1 MGPQFDAV
9 YLRWLLE
16 EYALDGDP
24 QLYAIANYNAQRA
37 LQNGRFN
44 TGLFQRAWDGG
55 PITDHDASPGML
67 RIQGAG
73 VSVLAWLAAA
83 PPPP

>member
-16 EYALDGDP
+16 AYARWGDRD
-24 QLYAIANYNAQRA
+24 LYAIAYYNAQRA

-44 TGLFQRAWDGG
+44 TGLFQRAWDGSN
-55 PITDHDASPGML
+55 ITDHDARPGML

-73 VSVLAWLAAA
+73 VSLLAWIAAT
-83 PPPP
+83 PPPG